1 MSASGFDYDLFVIGG
16 GSGGVRAARVA
27 AECGARVALAEEYRM
42 GGTCVIRGCVPKK
55 LMMYASAFRDH
66 FDNAEGYGWTVGET
80 SFDWSAFI
88 AAKDAEIARL
98 EAVYRGA
105 LSKAGVETFAC
116 RAELAD
122 PHAVRLAAGGS
133 VRAKHILI
141 ATGGTPWKPPIPGAE
156 LAITSDDIFHL
167 EAQPK
172 RMLIVGGGYVACEF
186 AGIMNGLGTQV
197 RQFYRGDQ
205 ILRGFDDEVRD
216 HVADAMRERGVA
228 LEVRRDVASIE
239 EHDGAL
245 RVVADNG
252 EVAITDAVLLATG
265 RNPNSRN
272 LGLEAAGV
280 ELAWNGRI
288 VVDEWS
294 QTAVPSIYAVGD
306 VTERA
311 VLTPAA
317 IREGQAFAR
326 TVFGGEPTPVHHDVV
341 ATGVFTQPEVG
352 TVGPGEAEA
361 RALGD
366 IVVYRSRFRPML
378 HILAGRPETMLLKL
392 IVRAQDH
399 KVLGCHIVGHGAAE
413 IIQMAAIAIGMG
425 ATKEDFDRTLPVHP
439 TAAEELVTM
448 RDPVA

>member
-122 PHAVRLAAGGS
+122 PHTARLAAGGS

-352 TVGPGEAEA
+352 TVGPGEGEA